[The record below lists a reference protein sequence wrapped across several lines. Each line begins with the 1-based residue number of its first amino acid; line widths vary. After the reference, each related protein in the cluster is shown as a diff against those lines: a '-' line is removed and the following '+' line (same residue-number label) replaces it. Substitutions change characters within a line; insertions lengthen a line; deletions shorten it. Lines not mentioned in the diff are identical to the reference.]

1 MGWVIINSTVF
12 KTLVSGRILR
22 VVLGMKIKKNGRH
35 VIKTSLSSAVLLSLL
50 LWGQVFA
57 ADPLVINN
65 DTGTANTVSEA
76 DNSTVI
82 GDVNT
87 VTNSKSQTVVGNNN
101 KVTNR
106 THKDR
111 DENITDLTIGN
122 LFLSCYAERILS
134 SLRRRVASH
143 HE

>member
-1 MGWVIINSTVF
+1 M
-12 KTLVSGRILR
+12 R

-50 LWGQVFA
+50 LGGQVFA

-65 DTGTANTVSEA
+65 DTGTANTVSES

-82 GDVNT
+82 GDGNT

-122 LFLSCYAERILS
+122 GNIINRTTSWPKAWE
-134 SLRRRVASH
+134 SLTVIGNNNTFIAPTNGIVIGDN
-143 HE
+143 